1 MDMETYVTLN
11 TCTLNIR
18 LVANAGKP
26 VFRKKAS
33 TTKRCGKPGTM
44 GLVGHSPGRTFRVV
58 SGTRLRLYSIV
69 KADLKIAGKIRK
81 NPIIGE
87 VT

>member
-1 MDMETYVTLN
+1 ML
-11 TCTLNIR
+11 
-18 LVANAGKP
+18 
-26 VFRKKAS
+26 AS
-33 TTKRCGKPGTM
+33 QCSEKQIHNKEVWQTRHRAHSSSTM
-44 GLVGHSPGRTFRVV
+44 GLLGHSPGRTFRVL
-58 SGTRLRLYSIV
+58 SGTRLRLYSVV